1 MFVIVYNN
9 SVILGPMKWNK
20 NRFQNEIEEE
30 CEVIATLPDVNA
42 GEVVI
47 VNENI
52 KIYPVQTT
60 QDPPFNSKIEFLN
73 GPFWEFTETHAIS
86 SYVVQPKS
94 IPAVQNELKNI
105 LAQERWKKEIK
116 GVKVTTQSL
125 EVTADTNRGTRDIF
139 VQQYLLMGESD
150 TVMWKF
156 PEAWLNLS
164 KSDLGLIVATGANH
178 VKDAFVWEEQ
188 LAAQIDAC
196 TTLNELDALVIVE
209 ETLGRP
215 ELP

>member
-9 SVILGPMKWNK
+9 SVILGPMKWNQK
-20 NRFQNEIEEE
+20 RFQDEIEEE
-30 CEVIATLPDVNA
+30 CEITASLPYTNEGVIT
-42 GEVVI
+42 

-52 KIYPVQTT
+52 KIYPVQIT
-60 QDPPFNSKIEFLN
+60 QDPPFNSKIEFLH

-86 SYVVQPKS
+86 SYVVQPKP
-94 IPAVQNELKNI
+94 IEAVRNELKT
-105 LAQERWKKEIK
+105 LVAQERWKKEIK

-178 VKDAFVWEEQ
+178 VKQAFVWEQ
-188 LAAQIDAC
+188 DLAAQIDAC
-196 TTLNELDALVIVE
+196 TNLNDLDALVIVDPQSHP
-209 ETLGRP
+209 GY
-215 ELP
+215 